1 MDTVAASSAEEG
13 SMAGM
18 DSSLQGRVAIVT
30 GASRGIGEAIARE
43 FARRGATVVV
53 ASRKLDALEGVAAS
67 INAGGAGKAIPV
79 ACHTGQ
85 PPDIEALFERVRSDL
100 GRLDV
105 LVNNAATNPYFG
117 PALGC
122 SEAAFDK
129 TFAVNVKGYFLMSQ
143 HAARMMVAQR
153 SGSIINVASVAGV
166 SPHPMQVVYSMTK
179 AAVISMT
186 RGMAKELGS
195 TGVRVN
201 AIAPGVVET
210 KLAAALIDNPEI
222 HRLVVQLTPLGRHGQ
237 PDEIVG
243 AALYLATDASSFT
256 TGSVLVCDG
265 GMTA

>member
-1 MDTVAASSAEEG
+1 
-13 SMAGM
+13 
-18 DSSLQGRVAIVT
+18 
-30 GASRGIGEAIARE
+30 
-43 FARRGATVVV
+43 
-53 ASRKLDALEGVAAS
+53 
-67 INAGGAGKAIPV
+67 
-79 ACHTGQ
+79 
-85 PPDIEALFERVRSDL
+85 
-100 GRLDV
+100 
-105 LVNNAATNPYFG
+105 
-117 PALGC
+117 
-122 SEAAFDK
+122 
-129 TFAVNVKGYFLMSQ
+129 
-143 HAARMMVAQR
+143 VAQR